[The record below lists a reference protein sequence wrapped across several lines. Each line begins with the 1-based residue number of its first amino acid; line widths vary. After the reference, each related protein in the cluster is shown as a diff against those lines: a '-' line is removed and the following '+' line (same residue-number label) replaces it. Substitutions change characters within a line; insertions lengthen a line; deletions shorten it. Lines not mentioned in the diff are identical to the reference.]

1 MPGTPQKSATVAL
14 SGQPHRD
21 LSTRQLKA
29 ARALV
34 GWSQENLTAAA
45 GVSLPTLK
53 RLEAIDGVLGGSPD
67 TRAKLI
73 SALSQAG
80 IIFID
85 GDGQGAGVRLR
96 TNSVVDPI

>member
-1 MPGTPQKSATVAL
+1 MPGTPRTFAPVVLERRLYRPVSIRQV
-14 SGQPHRD
+14 
-21 LSTRQLKA
+21 STRQIKA

-53 RLEAIDGVLGGSPD
+53 RVEAVDGPLGGSAD

-73 SALSQAG
+73 AALSRAG
-80 IIFID
+80 VIFID
-85 GDGQGAGVRLR
+85 ENDQGAGVRLR
-96 TNSVVDPI
+96 K